1 MSIAHK
7 LISTM
12 PIVLNTVLGDV
23 TIPSESKESE
33 ESEEEVEEKKEEE
46 EVSSEDEPEEN
57 YTPFKTF
64 VKKVKY
70 RDGRK
75 IKYKPIY
82 DVNLMPHAGP
92 AFELP
97 ATVQPIASL
106 MIEIYYPDNLLK
118 QWKEATD
125 AYAAD

>member
-23 TIPSESKESE
+23 TIPSESE
-33 ESEEEVEEKKEEE
+33 ESEEEAQEMDAEAP
-46 EVSSEDEPEEN
+46 SSEDEPEEN
-57 YTPFKTF
+57 YNPLKTF

-70 RDGRK
+70 RDGTK

-82 DVNLMPHAGP
+82 DVNSMPRFGP

-97 ATVQPIASL
+97 ATVQLIKF
-106 MIEIYYPDNLLK
+106 IRD
-118 QWKEATD
+118 
-125 AYAAD
+125 

>member
-1 MSIAHK
+1 
-7 LISTM
+7 M
-12 PIVLNTVLGDV
+12 PIVLNSVLLGDL
-23 TIPSESKESE
+23 TIPSESD
-33 ESEEEVEEKKEEE
+33 ESEEEEEKKEE

-57 YTPFKTF
+57 YNPLKTF
-64 VKKVKY
+64 VNKVKY

-82 DVNLMPHAGP
+82 DLNSMPRFGP

-97 ATVQPIASL
+97 ATTVQPIASS

-118 QWKEATD
+118 QWKEATN
-125 AYAAD
+125 AYASD